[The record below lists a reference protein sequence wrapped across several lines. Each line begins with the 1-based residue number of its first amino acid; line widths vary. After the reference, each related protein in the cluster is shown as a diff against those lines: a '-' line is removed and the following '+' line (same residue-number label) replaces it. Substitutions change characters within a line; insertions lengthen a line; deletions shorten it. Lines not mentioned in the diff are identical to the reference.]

1 MITNDLNRKWVGF
14 PVISDCD
21 FFFFSHGKPPVKQ
34 HRVLRPHPA
43 SKIYAHTVKILY
55 MGAATL
61 YTVYTATQ
69 NEEEEE
75 KKKNVAQVGKR
86 PLGLF
91 S

>member
-1 MITNDLNRKWVGF
+1 
-14 PVISDCD
+14 
-21 FFFFSHGKPPVKQ
+21 
-34 HRVLRPHPA
+34 
-43 SKIYAHTVKILY
+43 
-55 MGAATL
+55 MGAAAL

-69 NEEEEE
+69 NEEEK

>member
-1 MITNDLNRKWVGF
+1 
-14 PVISDCD
+14 
-21 FFFFSHGKPPVKQ
+21 
-34 HRVLRPHPA
+34 
-43 SKIYAHTVKILY
+43 
-55 MGAATL
+55 MGAAAL

-69 NEEEEE
+69 NEEEEKK

>member
-1 MITNDLNRKWVGF
+1 
-14 PVISDCD
+14 
-21 FFFFSHGKPPVKQ
+21 
-34 HRVLRPHPA
+34 
-43 SKIYAHTVKILY
+43 

>member
-1 MITNDLNRKWVGF
+1 MGGVSCHI
-14 PVISDCD
+14 
-21 FFFFSHGKPPVKQ
+21 KQ

-55 MGAATL
+55 MGAAAL

-75 KKKNVAQVGKR
+75 KKKRMWHKWVNGHLASLVSACGSDHTGFQNSTFI
-86 PLGLF
+86 LI
-91 S
+91 

>member
-1 MITNDLNRKWVGF
+1 
-14 PVISDCD
+14 
-21 FFFFSHGKPPVKQ
+21 
-34 HRVLRPHPA
+34 
-43 SKIYAHTVKILY
+43 
-55 MGAATL
+55 MGAAAL

-69 NEEEEE
+69 NKEEEKK

>member
-1 MITNDLNRKWVGF
+1 MVAYAGLTNDHKWSEKKVGG
-14 PVISDCD
+14 VSCHI
-21 FFFFSHGKPPVKQ
+21 KQ
-34 HRVLRPHPA
+34 HRVLRPHSA

-55 MGAATL
+55 MGAAAL

-69 NEEEEE
+69 NEEEEK